1 MGEVL
6 QRRGIA
12 LVAVLLLA
20 MVMAVVATA
29 FLAIHRNSLGML
41 AASGQSLLAREA
53 SLSGIEYA
61 QMRLESDSNW
71 GIPSG
76 GNRSLQPVVG
86 MGPFLVW
93 EGQASGTF
101 QVVGVLDGGKACFQM
116 HFQAPGSAVQDFQAF
131 QPRDILAHPADP
143 TRWSTFRVSKRRVSK
158 NNLNSLS
165 ISPPLTGNMV
175 GFRNLPSRTALIQVM
190 ADAEGSRKYLDVTM
204 RRSNFVDQAVA
215 VEGSLGV
222 RIDDDSLDGRW
233 DIVSNQASN
242 KILANGAIFAPEV
255 STSNVQVQFISPGGA
270 GDKGQLRS
278 GSTIGLGGLSRVD
291 YNPNLA
297 DPSLRVIFD
306 QSGTKIGDGVNDAA
320 ERNLVKTQSQGDF
333 IPNAPKQRVPDV
345 DPSRLTASAH
355 NYQLPSGRYHFSAP
369 NRVDYYANPHA
380 SLGTPPTRTFVDV
393 IPDSFHLGGTGTAAI
408 RLSNRVFRVAGDSE
422 VQFNGEVNITSNK
435 QGVPYVGLGYDS
447 LGLSGK
453 AGGIK
458 VAGDFSIDGAV
469 VGTGAVVAT
478 AGDGDGRVTI
488 QGKSAIAAPQ
498 DAGVTLYAEGDV
510 VMKPASGLLPTSGGP
525 SILDFEVFKSGL
537 DNYNFNMGGNHSLNA
552 WAGLSP
558 DWRRKHIV
566 DGTGIKGGGPPVL
579 DRNVGG
585 GVFRNALD
593 DLRSELVGSPGV
605 TSADLFEFDKFVD
618 GVPDPMGTTTSTT
631 DGMPTT
637 SGGPSWLIPP
647 ADPNVRNYLAARQY
661 ALDVVALRQNEPPGT
676 PNPFDPGTYSEE
688 TLGNGAYTVMDVMAD
703 GAKQVNKYLSGFMH
717 SGSNPFRDGSAI
729 PANPRDVDFRG
740 LVYTNGNFFADLDG
754 YRMTVNGSLVAH
766 HNVGL
771 KDAKSVLSIYNPEL
785 LDQLMKYQA
794 ASNAVPLEVIS
805 WTEQ

>member
-1 MGEVL
+1 
-6 QRRGIA
+6 
-12 LVAVLLLA
+12 
-20 MVMAVVATA
+20 MAVIATA
-29 FLAIHRNSLGML
+29 FLAIHRNSLGVL

-53 SLSGIEYA
+53 SLSGINYA
-61 QMRLESDSNW
+61 RMRLESDSNW
-71 GIPSG
+71 GVPSG
-76 GNRSLQPVVG
+76 ANKSLQPVVG

-93 EGQASGTF
+93 EGEDNGTV

-116 HFQAPGSAVQDFQAF
+116 HFQAPNSPVKAF
-131 QPRDILAHPADP
+131 DAYQPRDILAYPADP
-143 TRWSTFRVSKRRVSK
+143 TKWSKFRVAKRRVSK

-165 ISPPLTGNMV
+165 ISPPLTGNLV
-175 GFRNLPSRTALIQVM
+175 GFRNLPSRTALIQVLS
-190 ADAEGSRKYLDVTM
+190 DAEGSRKYLDVTL

-222 RIDDDSLDGRW
+222 RIDDASTDGRW

-255 STSNVQVQFISPGGA
+255 SSSNVQVQFLSPGGA

-278 GSTIGLGGLSRVD
+278 GSYIGLGGLSRVD

-306 QSGTKIGDGVNDAA
+306 QTGTKIGDGVNDAA
-320 ERNLVKTQSQGDF
+320 ERNLVKSQSQGDF
-333 IPNAPKQRVPDV
+333 IPNSPKQRVPDV
-345 DPSRLTASAH
+345 DPSRLTSSSRT
-355 NYQLPSGRYHFSAP
+355 YQLPSGRYHFVAP
-369 NRVDYYANPHA
+369 NKVNYYSDPHA
-380 SLGTPPTRTFVDV
+380 SLGSPPTRTFVDV
-393 IPDSFHLGGTGTAAI
+393 IPDSFHLGGTGAAAI
-408 RLSNRVFRVAGDSE
+408 RLSNRVFRVDGDSE
-422 VQFNGEVNITSNK
+422 VQFNGEVNITSNR

-458 VAGDFSIDGAV
+458 VAGDFSVDGAV

-510 VMKPASGLLPTSGGP
+510 VMKPVSGLLPTSAGP
-525 SILDFEVFKSGL
+525 SVLDFEVFQSGL
-537 DNYNFNMGGNHSLNA
+537 DSYNFNMAGNHSLNA

-558 DWRRKHIV
+558 DWRRKHVV
-566 DGTGIKGGGPPVL
+566 DGTGISGGGKPIL
-579 DRNVGG
+579 DRNVGN
-585 GVFRNALD
+585 GVFHDALD

-605 TSADLFEFDKFVD
+605 TAADIGQFDQFVD
-618 GVPDPMGTTTSTT
+618 GVPDPMGSTGSPTTS
-631 DGMPTT
+631 GMPTT
-637 SGGPSWLIPP
+637 GGGGPTWLIPP
-647 ADPNVRNYLAARQY
+647 ADNNVRNYLAARQY

-676 PNPFDPGTYSEE
+676 PNPFDPASYSQE
-688 TLGNGAYTVMDVMAD
+688 TLGNGAYTVLDVMAD

-717 SGSNPFRDGSAI
+717 SGGNPFRDGSAI
-729 PANPRDVDFRG
+729 PATPRDVDFRG

-766 HNVGL
+766 NNVGL

-794 ASNAVPLEVIS
+794 TSNAVPLEVTS